1 MTETFQPYLFIKK
14 GTKQTTPEIE
24 IIGLRIFTD

>member
-1 MTETFQPYLFIKK
+1 MTGTFKSYSFINK

-24 IIGLRIFTD
+24 IIGLRILTD